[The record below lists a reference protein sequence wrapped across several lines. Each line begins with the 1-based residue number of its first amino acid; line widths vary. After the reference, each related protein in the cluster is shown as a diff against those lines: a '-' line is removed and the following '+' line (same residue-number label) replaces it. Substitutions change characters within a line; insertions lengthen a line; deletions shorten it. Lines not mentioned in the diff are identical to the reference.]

1 MADTKSENATTKVT
15 RFYLE
20 QAERAAPKL
29 KNALDDWQR
38 VYSGMLDVSFKAQ
51 KNVLKTIGLET
62 KLVEQLEEAVKST
75 ANAALKMQKEL
86 SDASIDASLKAAKT
100 LLEKTEKA

>member
-1 MADTKSENATTKVT
+1 MEEKKSENIATKVS

-20 QAERAAPKL
+20 QAENAAPKL
-29 KNALDDWQR
+29 KNAVDDWQR
-38 VYSGMLDVSFKAQ
+38 VYTGFLEATFKVQ

-62 KLVEQLEEAVKST
+62 KLVDQMEEAVKST
-75 ANAALKMQKEL
+75 TNAALKIQKEL
-86 SDASIDASLKAAKT
+86 TDASIDASLKATKS

>member
-1 MADTKSENATTKVT
+1 MEEKKSENAATKVT
-15 RFYLE
+15 RFCLE

-29 KNALDDWQR
+29 KNAVDDWQR
-38 VYSGMLDVSFKAQ
+38 VYSGFLDVSFKVQ

-62 KLVEQLEEAVKST
+62 KLVDQLEEVIKST
-75 ANAALKMQKEL
+75 ANAALKVQKEL
-86 SDASIDASLKAAKT
+86 SDASIDASLKAAKN